1 MHPGFSQDPA
11 GVDDFEDLISL
22 EWKNIKRLLG
32 HGSRPHGA
40 ILVVIVS
47 VSFNGEKRTLLFL
60 SHEQRWL
67 VCVTPVDTFRENAG
81 THKSRP
87 VCSEKISYKGSRDS
101 RRDWLYQV
109 VSKRHQTIVEFATP
123 SCLRFCWVQP
133 SHSHGICHLLG
144 FHHIWSILGV

>member
-81 THKSRP
+81 THTPPDGRAI
-87 VCSEKISYKGSRDS
+87 ISKAYTS
-101 RRDWLYQV
+101 RRFFHLELGRNSKLPSDS
-109 VSKRHQTIVEFATP
+109 VSSP
-123 SCLRFCWVQP
+123 SRLA
-133 SHSHGICHLLG
+133 S
-144 FHHIWSILGV
+144 